1 MTCPNQ
7 YTENNAACIDCIFCL
22 ICKEDTEYM
31 LHQQAQS
38 ESDLKYCLVHDE

>member
-22 ICKEDTEYM
+22 ICKEDTDYM
-31 LHQQAQS
+31 LHHEAQVV
-38 ESDLKYCLVHDE
+38 SDFKNFLVHNE